1 MGSMV
6 GADARFHQSPHLNAT
21 LRGLAHRQEVADD
34 VRNQVGAHFHRG
46 VKVILQQAARQR
58 RRFHLRRRK
67 ETLD

>member
-6 GADARFHQSPHLNAT
+6 GVDARFHQCPRLNAT
-21 LRGLAHRQEVADD
+21 LRGLAHRQEVAHD
-34 VRNQVGAHFHRG
+34 VRHQVGAHFHRG

-58 RRFHLRRRK
+58 HRFHLRHRK